1 MQLLGR
7 LGAERYWVV
16 QLQAVFRTMALSIR
30 QATVDDL
37 IQMQTANLWC
47 LPENYQMKYYLY
59 HVLSWP
65 QLLFVAEDH
74 KGEREHAADCSSCRG
89 RRFPSVSL
97 LVNARVWREVLFIRS
112 RERLP
117 LPQHRISNTSDAAY
131 ILLL

>member
-1 MQLLGR
+1 
-7 LGAERYWVV
+7 
-16 QLQAVFRTMALSIR
+16 MALSIR

-74 KGEREHAADCSSCRG
+74 KGERRDAGCFRCFGHWLHP
-89 RRFPSVSL
+89 RRCCQAKL
-97 LVNARVWREVLFIRS
+97 
-112 RERLP
+112 RLK
-117 LPQHRISNTSDAAY
+117 SNFN
-131 ILLL
+131 

>member
-1 MQLLGR
+1 
-7 LGAERYWVV
+7 
-16 QLQAVFRTMALSIR
+16 MALSIR

-74 KGEREHAADCSSCRG
+74 KGE
-89 RRFPSVSL
+89 
-97 LVNARVWREVLFIRS
+97 WRCG
-112 RERLP
+112 
-117 LPQHRISNTSDAAY
+117 
-131 ILLL
+131 LLLLPHCRVG

>member
-1 MQLLGR
+1 
-7 LGAERYWVV
+7 
-16 QLQAVFRTMALSIR
+16 MALSIR

-74 KGEREHAADCSSCRG
+74 KGER
-89 RRFPSVSL
+89 
-97 LVNARVWREVLFIRS
+97 
-112 RERLP
+112 
-117 LPQHRISNTSDAAY
+117 
-131 ILLL
+131 